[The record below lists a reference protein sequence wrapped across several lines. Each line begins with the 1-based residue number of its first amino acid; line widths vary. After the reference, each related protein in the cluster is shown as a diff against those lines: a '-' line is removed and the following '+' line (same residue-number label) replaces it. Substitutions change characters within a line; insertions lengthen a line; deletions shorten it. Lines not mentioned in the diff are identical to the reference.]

1 MAEPQKIEYRTT
13 TLPDYL
19 DKPYQE
25 YMGLYG
31 GQVAADLK
39 GGMPEYGKER
49 IAGLSEVQ
57 QNAMN
62 QALGMQPSQQLN
74 AATGLMGSATANAL
88 NTNYTP
94 GQYDA
99 QSFGNQVGN
108 YMSPYTQ
115 GVVDIQQREAQR
127 QADIAGTSRNAQ
139 AVKSGAFGGSR
150 QAIMDAEANRNLAIQ
165 KGDIQA
171 KGLQDA
177 FTQASNQYNVGNQLS
192 EQSRQYGAGLGL
204 QGQQAAMQGAG
215 ALGTLGNLQY
225 QQQMGINQLQQ
236 GYGGMQQNIE
246 QQRMN
251 TGYQDFLNKQN
262 YPYQLLNQYGNV
274 LNKQPANMNMQ
285 QTTYGQSPS
294 LGGQLIGTAGALATS
309 PAAKNIFGFADGG
322 MVQHYEGG
330 GAIADSRDVTDESY
344 IAKLIEKLS
353 LPQLQAILGNPA
365 APRMQKQLAA
375 DQIEELQRL
384 QASAQNGLYGAA
396 QNTPSIDEMYP
407 AEDTAY
413 GANGGIVAFAEGGDE
428 GKKYNSVIG
437 KEIMEG
443 LSNFFSKLNPS
454 NAGYTEEITQPEAA
468 VEKSRGLQQTAR
480 EVPTVKPP
488 PAPPTPDK
496 QKETPYD
503 SRTATRKEN
512 YPKGL
517 PNIGSSDLKGL
528 TSALRSA
535 PSSYKD
541 EVLAAAKEFSKG
553 DEEVNAKLEDL
564 LGKDKKRS
572 EDFKND
578 SSRMYLNQLFSG
590 IAKAAS
596 KPGEKGFR
604 GVMTAVSESAGNMP
618 EYEATLR
625 KQQDQYDLLAQKNE
639 VDNLKYKVALKDRNF
654 DKALG
659 LEKAIKDNQF
669 QMQQLQQQAADNAA
683 RIQLGMAQLA
693 QSGRQ
698 HEGMLDIY
706 KQRIK
711 ATEGANKVRMAGM
724 EAKVMP
730 MFQSDPN
737 TRKLAKQLEDKYGK
751 NWQSQP
757 GPQAEYYRSYET
769 FKARTMPSLVAE
781 SESGIPSNYDL

>member
-1 MAEPQKIEYRTT
+1 MADPQKIEYRTT
-13 TLPDYL
+13 NLPDYL

-25 YMGLYG
+25 YMGLYS

-39 GGMPEYGKER
+39 GGMPEYGGQR

-62 QALGMQPSQQLN
+62 QALGMQPAQQLN
-74 AATGLMGSATANAL
+74 AATGLMGAATANAL
-88 NTNYTP
+88 NTDYQP
-94 GQYDA
+94 GQYNA
-99 QSFGNQVGN
+99 QNFGSQVGG

-115 GVVDIQQREAQR
+115 NVVDIQQREAQR
-127 QADIAGTSRNAQ
+127 QADIAGTQRGARAAQ
-139 AVKSGAFGGSR
+139 AGAFGGSR
-150 QAIMDAEANRNLAIQ
+150 QGIENAEAARNLATQ

-177 FTQASNQYNVGNQLS
+177 FAQASSQYNVGNQLS

-215 ALGTLGNLQY
+215 ALGTLGNLEY
-225 QQQMGINQLQQ
+225 QQNMGINQLQQ
-236 GYGGMQQNIE
+236 GYGGMQQNLE

-251 TGYQDFLNKQN
+251 TAYGDFQNKQN

-274 LNKQPANMNMQ
+274 LNRQPANMNMQ

-309 PAAKNIFGFADGG
+309 PAGKNIFGFAEGG
-322 MVQHYEGG
+322 MMQHYEGG

-384 QASAQNGLYGAA
+384 QASAQRGLYGAA

-413 GANGGIVAFAEGGDE
+413 GANGGIVAFAGGDDDGSFVVDPMMGTTQSTTASDDDRTFLE
-428 GKKYNSVIG
+428 RL
-437 KEIMEG
+437 G
-443 LSNFFSKLNPS
+443 LGNRENRRVLEAS
-454 NAGYTEEITQPEAA
+454 EAA
-468 VEKSRGLQQTAR
+468 TRKR
-480 EVPTVKPP
+480 EEAANKPLPP
-488 PAPPTPDK
+488 PAPAK

-503 SRTATRKEN
+503 PRTATRKED
-512 YPKGL
+512 YQKSL

-528 TSALRSA
+528 SSALKGL

-553 DEEVNAKLEDL
+553 DEEVNAKLEAL

-578 SSRMYLNQLFSG
+578 SSRMYWNKFFANMAQAGAEPGQSG
-590 IAKAAS
+590 I
-596 KPGEKGFR
+596 R
-604 GVMTAVSESAGNMP
+604 GVIGTVAKSAGKMP
-618 EYEATLR
+618 EYEADLR
-625 KQQDQYDLLAQKNE
+625 KQQDQYDMLLEKNE
-639 VDNLKYKVALKDRNF
+639 TDNLKYKVALKDRNF
-654 DKALG
+654 EKAAG
-659 LEKAIKDNQF
+659 LQKAIKDNQY
-669 QMQQLQQQAADNAA
+669 QMAHLQQQGAATAA
-683 RIQLGMAQLA
+683 HTQLAREQMAQT
-693 QSGRQ
+693 GRYQ
-698 HEGMLDIY
+698 EGMLDMY
-706 KQRIK
+706 GKR
-711 ATEGANKVRMAGM
+711 ADAMVGANKVRMAGI

-730 MFQSDPN
+730 LFQNDPN
-737 TRKLAKQLEDKYGK
+737 TRKLAKELEDRYGK
-751 NWQSQP
+751 NWQSQDK
-757 GPQAEYYRSYET
+757 PQREYWGAYQT

-781 SESGIPSNYDL
+781 SESNIPSNYDL

>member
-1 MAEPQKIEYRTT
+1 MADPQKIEYRTT
-13 TLPDYL
+13 NLPDYL

-31 GQVAADLK
+31 GQVSADLK
-39 GGMPEYGKER
+39 GGMPEYGGQR

-62 QALGMQPSQQLN
+62 QALGMQPAQQLN
-74 AATGLMGSATANAL
+74 AATGLMGAAATNAL
-88 NTNYTP
+88 NTDYQP
-94 GQYDA
+94 GQYNA
-99 QSFGNQVGN
+99 QNFGNQVGG

-127 QADIAGTSRNAQ
+127 QADIAGTQRGARAAQ
-139 AVKSGAFGGSR
+139 AGAFGGSR
-150 QAIMDAEANRNLAIQ
+150 QGIENAEAARNLAIQ

-177 FTQASNQYNVGNQLS
+177 FAQASSQYNIGNQLS

-215 ALGTLGNLQY
+215 ALGTLGNLEY
-225 QQQMGINQLQQ
+225 QQNMGINQLQQ
-236 GYGGMQQNIE
+236 GYGGMQQNLE

-251 TGYQDFLNKQN
+251 TAYGDFQNKQN

-274 LNKQPANMNMQ
+274 LNRQPANMNMQ

-294 LGGQLIGTAGALATS
+294 LGGQIIGTAGALATS

-322 MVQHYEGG
+322 MVQGYDEGG
-330 GAIADSRDVTDESY
+330 IADSRDVTDEGY

-396 QNTPSIDEMYP
+396 QNTPSIDKMYP

-413 GANGGIVAFAEGGDE
+413 GANGGIVAFAGGDDDGSYVVDPMMGTMQSSTASDDDRTFLE
-428 GKKYNSVIG
+428 RL
-437 KEIMEG
+437 G
-443 LSNFFSKLNPS
+443 LGNRENRRVLEAS
-454 NAGYTEEITQPEAA
+454 EAA
-468 VEKSRGLQQTAR
+468 TRKR
-480 EVPTVKPP
+480 EEAANKPP
-488 PAPPTPDK
+488 PAPAK

-503 SRTATRKEN
+503 PRTATRKEN
-512 YPKGL
+512 YQKSL

-528 TSALRSA
+528 SSALKGL

-553 DEEVNAKLEDL
+553 DEEVNAKLEEM

-572 EDFKND
+572 EDFKNE
-578 SSRMYLNQLFSG
+578 SSRMYLNKFFSG
-590 IAKAAS
+590 MAQAAAEPGQSGIRGIIGTVAK
-596 KPGEKGFR
+596 
-604 GVMTAVSESAGNMP
+604 SAGKLP
-618 EYEATLR
+618 EYESELR
-625 KQQDQYDLLAQKNE
+625 KEQNQYDMLLEKNT

-654 DKALG
+654 DRAASLQ
-659 LEKAIKDNQF
+659 KAIKDNQF
-669 QMQQLQQQAADNAA
+669 QMQQLQQQAADSAS
-683 RIQLGMAQLA
+683 RIQLSREQMGKTEKYQ
-693 QSGRQ
+693 Q
-698 HEGMLDIY
+698 GMLDIY
-706 KQRIK
+706 RDRNK
-711 ATEGANKVRMAGM
+711 AAEGANKVRMAGM

-730 MFQSDPN
+730 MFQNDPN
-737 TRKLAKQLEDKYGK
+737 TRKLAKQLEDQYGK

-757 GPQAEYYRSYET
+757 GPQAEYYRSYEI

-781 SESGIPSNYDL
+781 SESNILYSSDY

>member
-1 MAEPQKIEYRTT
+1 MAEPQKVEYRTT
-13 TLPDYL
+13 NLPDYL

-57 QNAMN
+57 TNAMN
-62 QALGMQPSQQLN
+62 DALAMQPSQQLN
-74 AATGLMGSATANAL
+74 AATGLMGAATTNAL

-94 GQYDA
+94 GQYNA
-99 QSFGNQVGN
+99 QNFGNQVGD

-150 QAIMDAEANRNLAIQ
+150 QAIMDAEAARNLAIQ

-177 FTQASNQYNVGNQLS
+177 FAQASNQYNVGNQLS

-225 QQQMGINQLQQ
+225 QQNMGINQLQQ

-246 QQRMN
+246 QQKLN
-251 TGYQDFLNKQN
+251 TAYGDFQNKQN

-274 LNKQPANMNMQ
+274 LNRQPANMNMQ

-294 LGGQLIGTAGALATS
+294 LGGQIIGTAGALATS
-309 PAAKNIFGFADGG
+309 PAAKNMFGFAEGG

-396 QNTPSIDEMYP
+396 QNTPSIDQMYP
-407 AEDTAY
+407 AEETAY
-413 GANGGIVAFAEGGDE
+413 GANGGIVAFADGDF
-428 GKKYNSVIG
+428 VIDPMMG
-437 KEIMEG
+437 TMQSTTASDDDRTFLERLG
-443 LSNFFSKLNPS
+443 LGNRENRRVLEAS
-454 NAGYTEEITQPEAA
+454 EAA
-468 VEKSRGLQQTAR
+468 TRKR
-480 EVPTVKPP
+480 EEAASKPP
-488 PAPPTPDK
+488 PAPAK
-496 QKETPYD
+496 QTETPYD
-503 SRTATRKEN
+503 PRTATRRSDYKESA
-512 YPKGL
+512 PQLGAK
-517 PNIGSSDLKGL
+517 DLKGL
-528 TSALRSA
+528 SSALKGL

-553 DEEVNAKLEDL
+553 DEEVNAKLEEL

-572 EDFKND
+572 EDFKNE
-578 SSRMYLNQLFSG
+578 SSRMYLNKFFSG
-590 IAKAAS
+590 MAQAS
-596 KPGEKGFR
+596 GEPGQAGAR
-604 GVMTAVSESAGNMP
+604 GIMTAISKSAGKLP
-618 EYEATLR
+618 EYESELR
-625 KQQDQYDLLAQKNE
+625 KEQNQYDMLLEKNT

-654 DKALG
+654 DRAASLQ
-659 LEKAIKDNQF
+659 KAIKDNQF
-669 QMQQLQQQAADNAA
+669 QMQQLQQQAADSAS
-683 RIQLGMAQLA
+683 RIQLSREQLA
-693 QSGRQ
+693 QTGR
-698 HEGMLDIY
+698 HNEGMLDIY
-706 KQRIK
+706 RDKNK
-711 ATEGANKVRMAGM
+711 ALEGANRVRLAGM

-730 MFQSDPN
+730 MFQNDPN
-737 TRKLAKQLEDKYGK
+737 TRKLAKQLEDQYGK
-751 NWQSQP
+751 NWQSQDK
-757 GPQAEYYRSYET
+757 PQREYWSAYQT

-781 SESGIPSNYDL
+781 SESNIPYSSDY

>member
-1 MAEPQKIEYRTT
+1 MADSTQNINYRTT
-13 TLPDYL
+13 SLPEYL

-31 GQVAADLK
+31 GQVSADLK
-39 GGMPEYGKER
+39 AGMPEYDKER

-57 QNAMN
+57 QKAMN
-62 QALGMQPSQQLN
+62 DAMAMQPSQQLN
-74 AATGLMGSATANAL
+74 AATGLMGAATTNAL
-88 NTNYTP
+88 NTNYKP
-94 GQYDA
+94 GEYNA
-99 QSFGNQVGN
+99 QNFGNQVGS
-108 YMSPYTQ
+108 YMSPYMQ
-115 GVVDIQQREAQR
+115 NVVDIQQREAQR
-127 QADIAGTSRNAQ
+127 QADIASTGRNAQ

-150 QAIMDAEANRNLAIQ
+150 QALTDAEAARNLALQ

-171 KGLQDA
+171 QGLQNA
-177 FTQASNQYNVGNQLS
+177 FNQASNQYNVNNQLS

-225 QQQMGINQLQQ
+225 QQNMGINQLQQ

-251 TGYQDFLNKQN
+251 TQYQDFLNKQN

-274 LNKQPANMNMQ
+274 LNRQPANMNMQ

-294 LGGQLIGTAGALATS
+294 LGGQIIGTAGALATS
-309 PAAKNIFGFADGG
+309 PTGSKIFGFADGG
-322 MVQHYEGG
+322 AVKGYDDGG
-330 GAIADSRDVTDESY
+330 ITDSRDVTDESY
-344 IAKLIEKLS
+344 IAKLIQKLS

-365 APRMQKQLAA
+365 APKMEKQLAA

-384 QASAQNGLYGAA
+384 QASAQRGLYGAA
-396 QNTPSIDEMYP
+396 QNTPSIDQMYP
-407 AEDTAY
+407 AEEAR

-443 LSNFFSKLNPS
+443 LGNFFSKLNPS
-454 NAGYTEEITQPEAA
+454 NAGYTEEVTQPEAA
-468 VEKSRGLQQTAR
+468 VEKSKALQQTAR
-480 EVPTVKPP
+480 EAPTVKPP
-488 PAPPTPDK
+488 PAPPSPVK

-503 SRTATRKEN
+503 PRTATRKED
-512 YPKGL
+512 YQKGL
-517 PNIGSSDLKGL
+517 PNIGSSDLKGF
-528 TSALRSA
+528 TSALKGL

-553 DEEVNAKLEDL
+553 DEDVNKKLEDL

-578 SSRMYLNQLFSG
+578 SSRMYWNQFFSG
-590 IAKAAS
+590 IAKAGAE
-596 KPGEKGFR
+596 PGQAGGR
-604 GVMTAVSESAGNMP
+604 GIMTAISKSAGNMP

-625 KQQDQYDLLAQKNE
+625 KQQDQYDLLAEKNE

-659 LEKAIKDNQF
+659 LEKAIKDNQY
-669 QMQQLQQQAADNAA
+669 QMQHLQQQAAATAA
-683 RIQLGMAQLA
+683 HTKLGLAQLEETKGYH
-693 QSGRQ
+693 Q
-698 HEGMLDIY
+698 MLGDVY
-706 KQRIK
+706 GKRAEAMQ
-711 ATEGANKVRMAGM
+711 GANKARMAQA

-730 MFQSDPN
+730 LFQNDPN
-737 TRKLAKQLEDKYGK
+737 TRKLAKELEDLHGK
-751 NWQSQP
+751 NWQQNP
-757 GPQAEYYRSYET
+757 NAQAQYWSAYQT
-769 FKARTMPSLVAE
+769 FKARTMPSLVEE
-781 SESGIPSNYDL
+781 SKSTIPSSDDL